1 MRKSQIHLFWNDDL
15 RVKRFRTG
23 VSLHSHTMRS
33 KEKLGVVPRYASRL
47 PLAGRLLALH
57 QRRYRRR
64 NGCDLDFSRAYWTP
78 PAPERQALRIE
89 RGQIERVLG
98 LDSMVSLTDHDTI
111 DAPLHLR
118 VLDEARDLP
127 ISMEWSV
134 PFGATSLHLGV
145 HNLPA
150 DEAHSWVRALG
161 GYTRSPS
168 PDLLADLLA
177 ALDDR
182 PGVLVVLN
190 HPIWDEEGMG
200 ADLHMAAM
208 RGFLSGY
215 GLWVHAIEVNGLRP
229 WPENSAAIELARA
242 MHLPLVAGGDR
253 HGLEPAAVLNLTN
266 AASFEDFVSELR
278 DGKISDLLFM
288 PHYREPF
295 RLRYL
300 EAIWDVLRD
309 YPEHAGRTRWSDR
322 CFFVADDG
330 QHLPL
335 SSLWKGDEPLA
346 LKLFLASINLFG
358 NSRVR
363 STLRSALSGNEVSL

>member
-1 MRKSQIHLFWNDDL
+1 MKKSQIHLFWNDDL

-33 KEKLGVVPRYASRL
+33 REKLGVVPRYANRL
-47 PLAGRLLALH
+47 PFAGGILALH
-57 QRRYRRR
+57 QRGYRRR
-64 NGCDLDFSRAYWTP
+64 HGRDLDFSRAYWTP
-78 PAPERQALRIE
+78 PAPEREALRIE

-98 LDSMVSLTDHDTI
+98 LDSMVSLTDHDSI

-118 VLDEARDLP
+118 VLEEARDLP

-134 PFGATSLHLGV
+134 PFGATTLHLGV

-150 DEAHSWVRALG
+150 AEAHHWGHALA
-161 GYTRSPS
+161 GYTRRPS
-168 PDLLADLLA
+168 PALLADLLA

-182 PGVLVVLN
+182 QGVLLVLN
-190 HPIWDEEGMG
+190 HPSWDEEGVG
-200 ADLHMAAM
+200 SDVQMAAVKD
-208 RGFLSGY
+208 FLAGY

-229 WPENSAAIELARA
+229 WPENSTAIELARA
-242 MHLPLVAGGDR
+242 VHLPLVSGGDR

-266 AASFEDFVSELR
+266 AASFGDFVGELR
-278 DGKISDLLFM
+278 NDKISDLLFM
-288 PHYREPF
+288 PHYRESF
-295 RLRYL
+295 RARYL

-309 YPEHAGRTRWSDR
+309 YPEHVGRTRWSDR

-330 QHLPL
+330 RHLPL
-335 SSLWKGDEPLA
+335 SSLWKGNEPWA
-346 LKLFLASINLFG
+346 LKLFLAAVNLSG